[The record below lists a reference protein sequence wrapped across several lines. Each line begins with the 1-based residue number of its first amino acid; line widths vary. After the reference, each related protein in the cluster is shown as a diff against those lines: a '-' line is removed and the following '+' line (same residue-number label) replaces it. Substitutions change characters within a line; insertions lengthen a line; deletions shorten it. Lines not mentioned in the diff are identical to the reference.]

1 MFQIDTYIPDLIEL
15 LKETYRERLLYVG
28 LQGSYLRGEATE
40 ESDIDIMVVLD
51 ELKIA
56 DLTVYKSVIS
66 SLENADQ
73 SCGFISGA
81 TELKSWNPL
90 EICHL
95 LHTTKDYY
103 GKLTDFVPEYTK
115 EDVRNFV
122 KMSLGNLYHE
132 LCHRFIHAPME
143 KSVAKLPGT
152 YRGVFFILQNLHWLN
167 TGVFAVTK
175 KELLALLSGKDKA
188 VLETAIV
195 LAGGAAFDFGEA
207 FSLLFDWCKETMIQ
221 L

>member
-1 MFQIDTYIPDLIEL
+1 MTVIKEISVDDLDAYRTAIE
-15 LKETYRERLLYVG
+15 
-28 LQGSYLRGEATE
+28 
-40 ESDIDIMVVLD
+40 
-51 ELKIA
+51 
-56 DLTVYKSVIS
+56 
-66 SLENADQ
+66 SLENAEQ
-73 SCGFISGA
+73 SCGFICGDA
-81 TELKSWNPL
+81 ELKNWNPL
-90 EICHL
+90 ELCHL
-95 LHTTKDYY
+95 RYTTKDHY
-103 GKLTDFVPEYTK
+103 GKLSELIPEYTNA
-115 EDVRNFV
+115 DVRNFV

-175 KELLALLSGKDKA
+175 KELLALLPGKDKA
-188 VLETAIV
+188 VLETATA